1 MNCLDPKGINFS
13 YQNKLPFFNPIK
25 KYFNKIKAQETY
37 VSILLEN
44 LVYDQEILKRD
55 NITLKIEIEK
65 LSQIVEEL
73 NTEYNNVEVYLK
85 ELKKRN
91 ENILVESK
99 FNTDLFEKKL
109 YDFKQMIIVNEQS
122 IMALTII
129 LNNNKEIIRNIDK
142 IKNVTMVALRT
153 SIMVANSIYNQ
164 KITLNKIN
172 SLDKNA
178 TNLLKDTDM
187 LINSSKINEGVSKQ
201 QVGEFLQDNYNKIL
215 NTLNS
220 VKAESEKY
228 FPENSIK
235 ILEIKKG
242 V

>member
-13 YQNKLPFFNPIK
+13 NQNKLPFFNPIK

-44 LVYDQEILKRD
+44 LVNDQEILKRD

-65 LSQIVEEL
+65 LNQIVEEL

-91 ENILVESK
+91 ENILEESK

-129 LNNNKEIIRNIDK
+129 LNNNKEIIRNK
-142 IKNVTMVALRT
+142 KKKKNVTMVALRT